1 MTAPIPRGQPEPAV
15 NSLIVVA
22 LTMRHRR
29 LGFDVF
35 YQSSPLMKFLPPLLG
50 LTLLAGGC
58 TMLAPQHADV
68 DAVLPERF
76 ELSGSATLPALW
88 WQSFADPQL
97 DALVATALSDNPG
110 LQVISARLQAAEALA
125 RSNSAALWPRLSASA
140 TENRGYGEQ
149 ADTPSRSAG
158 LAAAYEVD
166 LWGRIRAGRDA
177 GWLQAE
183 ATAQELQAARIS
195 LSANV
200 AVLWFQ
206 IGSTQERLG
215 RIEKERE
222 VYERVLR
229 LVETRFRNG
238 QAPVSDVLRQRQLVE
253 STASL
258 QAATTADLGLRKH
271 ALQELLGQP
280 AGAFEVVGALPR
292 VPPTL
297 PATGVPATVVNRRPD
312 VQQAWLQVLA
322 ADRTV
327 AAAIANRFPQLSL
340 NGSYGSNDAGPGRLF
355 DQWLGS
361 LVGTLDLP
369 LLDGGA
375 RRAEVDRSRAVLDQR
390 LAEYRLAVLAAFRE
404 IADAL
409 LQDQQLQIRVAS
421 LDVQLQLSDQVVD
434 RLERQLRNGG
444 DVYLNLLDAQ
454 ITNSSLRRDVIS
466 TRQLLVEQRIA
477 LLRALAGPL
486 PDPPPAP
493 AASTSMAVGNA
504 LDSHANLLPEMHP

>member
-1 MTAPIPRGQPEPAV
+1 
-15 NSLIVVA
+15 
-22 LTMRHRR
+22 
-29 LGFDVF
+29 
-35 YQSSPLMKFLPPLLG
+35 MKLLPPLLG

-58 TMLAPQHADV
+58 TVLAPQRAEV
-68 DAVLPERF
+68 DAALPERF
-76 ELSGSATLPALW
+76 ALSGSVTSPARW

-97 DALVATALSDNPG
+97 DTLVDTALADNPG

-125 RSNSAALWPRLSASA
+125 RSTAAGLSPDLSASV
-140 TENRGYGEQ
+140 TQNRSYGDSPGTQ
-149 ADTPSRSAG
+149 TRSAG

-177 GWLQAE
+177 ARLQAE

-206 IGSTQERLG
+206 IGSTQQRLHRIDEER
-215 RIEKERE
+215 R
-222 VYERVLR
+222 VYERVLE

-238 QAPVSDVLRQRQLVE
+238 QAPASDVLRQRQLVE
-253 STASL
+253 STRSL

-280 AGAFEVVGALPR
+280 AGTLALAGAQPRLPSA
-292 VPPTL
+292 L
-297 PATGVPATVVNRRPD
+297 PATGVPAVVVQRRPD

-327 AAAIANRFPQLSL
+327 AAAIASRFPQLSL
-340 NGSYGSNDAGPGRLF
+340 SGSYGRNDAGPGKLF
-355 DQWLGS
+355 DQWLGN
-361 LVGTLDLP
+361 LIGTFTAP
-369 LLDGGA
+369 LIDGGA
-375 RRAEVDRSRAVLDQR
+375 RRAEVDRTRAVLEQR

-409 LQDQQLQIRVAS
+409 LQDQQLQIRVTS
-421 LDVQLQLSDQVVD
+421 LDAQLRLSDQVVE

-444 DVYLNLLDAQ
+444 DVYLDLLDAQ
-454 ITNSSLRRDVIS
+454 ITNSGLRREVIS
-466 TRQLLVEQRIA
+466 TRQLLAEQRIG
-477 LLRALAGPL
+477 LLRALAGPV
-486 PDPPPAP
+486 PDRAPTP
-493 AASTSMAVGNA
+493 AASTSMDGGNR
-504 LDSHANLLPEMHP
+504 LDAPTTHSSEMLP